1 MGVKIVCVQ
10 WRRQDSGE
18 RVQEVS
24 HGRKA
29 PGKFL
34 PEATPTNCDAVPNFS
49 RGVTTLKQQATLV
62 VSCS

>member
-1 MGVKIVCVQ
+1 MQ
-10 WRRQDSGE
+10 WRIQDSGE

-29 PGKFL
+29 PGKFSR
-34 PEATPTNCDAVPNFS
+34 EATPTNYDAIPNFLK
-49 RGVTTLKQQATLV
+49 GVTTLKQQATLV